1 MNVNPYSGA
10 EHTITVM
17 PDYGMGPYAWQ
28 KPTTDES
35 PYVGICIATAT
46 DGFEADDG
54 TKIGAELEAE
64 FNEWTAQFEQFAESP
79 NFDWESFH
87 RSGLNL
93 SKKLKA
99 ALGPNYRVVYHK
111 PCEDPHRE
119 ANEYTEI
126 AGDA

>member
-1 MNVNPYSGA
+1 MNIDPISGT

-28 KPTTDES
+28 KPASDSS

-54 TKIGAELEAE
+54 KKIGAELEAE
-64 FNEWTAQFEQFAESP
+64 FNEWTAQFEQFAEHP
-79 NFDWESFH
+79 DFDWDSFH
-87 RSGLNL
+87 CIGLNL
-93 SKKLKA
+93 SRKLKA
-99 ALGPNYRVVYHK
+99 ALGSNYRVVYHK
-111 PCEDPHRE
+111 PCEDPNRE

-126 AGDA
+126 ASDA